1 MTADTWFL
9 IAIISFALSAIALI
23 VAIFIFIKL
32 NIPSVIGDLS
42 GKTVAREIRAM
53 REANANAPGPAV
65 PAYPG
70 TRNKSSH
77 TMRLPKRSAAY
88 GGVPTGSFGKGT
100 TGPFGKGKTGPVGK
114 VPAAAATDV
123 LGSAAATDVLSDAGA
138 TDVLGS
144 AAATDVLGSAAA
156 TDVLS
161 DAGATDVPER
171 GVTAPL
177 SGSPAAASPAVPFTV
192 TRSMLFVHTTETI

>member
-1 MTADTWFL
+1 MTADSWFL

-53 REANANAPGPAV
+53 REANASAPGPAV

-70 TRNKSSH
+70 TRSRSSQ

-88 GGVPTGSFGKGT
+88 GGAPTGSFGKGN
-100 TGPFGKGKTGPVGK
+100 TGAFDKAP
-114 VPAAAATDV
+114 PAAASE
-123 LGSAAATDVLSDAGA
+123 GAAATDVLSDAGA

-144 AAATDVLGSAAA
+144 AAATDVL
-156 TDVLS
+156 S
-161 DAGATDVPER
+161 DAGATDILER

-177 SGSPAAASPAVPFTV
+177 SGSPAAASPAVTPVPFTV

>member
-9 IAIISFALSAIALI
+9 IAIISFALSGIALI

-42 GKTVAREIRAM
+42 GKTVAREIKAM
-53 REANANAPGPAV
+53 REANANATGPAV

-70 TRNKSSH
+70 TRSKSSN
-77 TMRLPKRSAAY
+77 TMRLPRKSAAY
-88 GGVPTGSFGKGT
+88 GGVPTGPFGKGT
-100 TGPFGKGKTGPVGK
+100 TGPIGKTPK
-114 VPAAAATDV
+114 AAATDV

-138 TDVLGS
+138 TDVLSDAG
-144 AAATDVLGSAAA
+144 A

-161 DAGATDVPER
+161 DAGATDVLSDAGATDVLER
-171 GVTAPL
+171 GMTAPL
-177 SGSPAAASPAVPFTV
+177 SGGPVAANTAVEPVPFTV
-192 TRSMLFVHTTETI
+192 TRSMLFVHTTETV

>member
-53 REANANAPGPAV
+53 REANASAPGPAL

-70 TRNKSSH
+70 TRSRSSQ

-88 GGVPTGSFGKGT
+88 GGAP
-100 TGPFGKGKTGPVGK
+100 TGPFGKGNTGAFGK
-114 VPAAAATDV
+114 VPPAAAA
-123 LGSAAATDVLSDAGA
+123 SESAATDVLSDAGA
-138 TDVLGS
+138 TDVLS
-144 AAATDVLGSAAA
+144 N
-156 TDVLS
+156 
-161 DAGATDVPER
+161 AGATDILER

-177 SGSPAAASPAVPFTV
+177 SGSPAAASPAVTPVPFTV
-192 TRSMLFVHTTETI
+192 TRSILFVHTTETI